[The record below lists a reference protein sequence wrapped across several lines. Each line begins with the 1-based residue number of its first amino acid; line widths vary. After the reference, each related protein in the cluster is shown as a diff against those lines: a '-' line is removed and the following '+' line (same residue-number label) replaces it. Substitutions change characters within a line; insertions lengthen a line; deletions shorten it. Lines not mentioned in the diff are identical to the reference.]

1 VSERLVIAIEKKF
14 QDFDLKVNLS
24 VCTEIL
30 VLFGPS
36 GAGKTQT
43 LNALAGLMTPDRGE
57 ITLDGES
64 VFRRGYGEN
73 DPINLPARERRI
85 AMVFQQYAL
94 FPHLTARQNIGYP
107 VRDPREARRR
117 ANELLDRLNLEAFAD
132 RYPHELSGGQQ
143 QRIAIARALAANAKV
158 LLLDE
163 PFSALDRPIREQL
176 HHELMTIQEE
186 TGLVVIYVTH
196 SLDDA
201 LTAGQRLA
209 IINKGRIE
217 QVAEPDEIFTR
228 PRNRAVLEIL
238 GVPNIC
244 QVRVVEGGIDW
255 DGMHL
260 VVPTGHHTPGDLINC
275 YIAAE
280 DILIIPASG
289 MAATNHR
296 SAEMPVNL
304 PVNVIEGRV
313 LKSQPAGLFQRI
325 RIEVGNNRILEASTR
340 SVRSGSS
347 GMSAMSGS
355 SGSSGHRYGIGE
367 RIHAV
372 LPPDRLVLL

>member
-1 VSERLVIAIEKKF
+1 MSERLVIAIEKKF
-14 QDFDLKVNLS
+14 QDFDLKVNLT

-64 VFRRGYGEN
+64 VFRRGFGEN
-73 DPINLPARERRI
+73 DLINLPARERRI

-94 FPHLTARQNIGYP
+94 FPHLTARQNISYP

-117 ANELLDRLNLEAFAD
+117 SNELLDRLHLDAFAD

-143 QRIAIARALAANAKV
+143 QRVAIARALAANAKV

-209 IINKGRIE
+209 IINKGQIE

-280 DILIIPASG
+280 DILIIPASR
-289 MAATNHR
+289 MAATDHR
-296 SAEMPVNL
+296 SVEMPVNL

-313 LKSQPAGLFQRI
+313 LRSQPAGLFQRI

-340 SVRSGSS
+340 SGRSGSS
-347 GMSAMSGS
+347 AMSDS
-355 SGSSGHRYGIGE
+355 SGNSGHRYGIGE

>member
-14 QDFDLKVNLS
+14 QDFDLRVNLT
-24 VCTEIL
+24 VGTEIL

-57 ITLDGES
+57 ITLDGEP
-64 VFRRGYGEN
+64 VFRRGYGETT
-73 DPINLPARERRI
+73 PINLPARARRI

-107 VRDPREARRR
+107 VRDPREARLR
-117 ANELLDRLNLEAFAD
+117 ADELLGRLQLDAFAD

-143 QRIAIARALAANAKV
+143 QRVAIARALAANAKV

-176 HHELMTIQEE
+176 HHELMKIQEE

-255 DGMHL
+255 AGMHL
-260 VVPTGHHTPGDLINC
+260 VVPTGDHPPGGHINC

-289 MAATNHR
+289 IAATDHQ
-296 SAEMPVNL
+296 SVEMPVNL
-304 PVNVIEGRV
+304 PVNIIEGRV
-313 LKSQPAGLFQRI
+313 LRSQPAGLFQRI
-325 RIEVGNNRILEASTR
+325 RIDAGNNRILEASTR
-340 SVRSGSS
+340 SGSSEGSGSS
-347 GMSAMSGS
+347 GR
-355 SGSSGHRYGIGE
+355 RYVIGE
-367 RIHAV
+367 RIHAI